1 MQKRMLIAL
10 TAAVALVLSNI
21 ALAFSSGSGSST
33 GTAILGHGGAAFV
46 HASIPSGIFPGGNV
60 PVRITVSNPS
70 TATVALGTIH
80 LADISVDAAHASCVR
95 SDFSMPDIVE
105 NDQVPAGSV
114 NYSQRGG
121 TLFYADTDI
130 DQNACKGATLRLTLS
145 GS

>member
-1 MQKRMLIAL
+1 MQKSMLTAL
-10 TAAVALVLSNI
+10 IAAVALALSNI

-33 GTAILGHGGAAFV
+33 VTAIPGNGGGVFFR
-46 HASIPSGIFPGGNV
+46 ASIPSGIFPGGNV
-60 PVRITVSNPS
+60 PVNITVSNPS

-80 LADISVDAAHASCVR
+80 LADISVDSAHASCLT

-105 NDQVPAGSV
+105 NDQVTAGAV

-130 DQNACKGATLRLTLS
+130 DQNACKGATLTLTLS